1 MRKSKKLFLGTYN
14 REGGNLQVLFIPDR
28 VDFFSVL
35 FGHLRALNQ
44 AYLYAD
50 SSFSKEESFLKQQ
63 TFSSQIFSFI
73 KGIVTFRSGKTISG
87 ESVWKHISSR
97 VLPTLHLAIF
107 SVGWGSL
114 FAISAAFL
122 VSKNEKSAFKKGF
135 LFLSDCIL
143 STPIFVVAIV
153 LLLIFFVQLEWFP
166 PGGYEPWNTT
176 YVILPGV
183 ALGSRVWARIYQFAL
198 SFTEI
203 ELASPYAEVLRARG
217 YSKSRIL
224 WNHILLKIFPL
235 LFVLIL
241 LDFSSL
247 LSGAMIVEEI
257 FFFPGIGKSM
267 YYAIQTMDPELLS
280 ALLFYSGIT
289 FYVFGRFSVR
299 FQENLTGKE
308 SLS

>member
-1 MRKSKKLFLGTYN
+1 MRGEISRFFLFLIA
-14 REGGNLQVLFIPDR
+14 LI
-28 VDFFSVL
+28 FFSTF
-35 FGHLRALNQ
+35 FGHLRSLNQ
-44 AYLYAD
+44 EYLYAD
-50 SSFSKEESFLKQQ
+50 SSFSKEEPFLKRK
-63 TFSSQIFSFI
+63 TFSSQVFSFV

-87 ESVWKHISSR
+87 ESVWKHISAR

-107 SVGWGSL
+107 SVGCGSF
-114 FAISAAFL
+114 FAISLALL
-122 VSKNEKSAFKKGF
+122 VSKSEKNTFKKGF
-135 LFLSDCIL
+135 LFLSNWIL

-153 LLLIFFVQLEWFP
+153 LLLIFFVQLEWLP

-203 ELASPYAEVLRARG
+203 ELDSPYAKVLRARG

-224 WNHILLKIFPL
+224 WNHVLLKIFPL
-235 LFVLIL
+235 LVVLIL

-257 FFFPGIGKSM
+257 FS
-267 YYAIQTMDPELLS
+267 S
-280 ALLFYSGIT
+280 
-289 FYVFGRFSVR
+289 RNR
-299 FQENLTGKE
+299 
-308 SLS
+308 

>member
-1 MRKSKKLFLGTYN
+1 MRGEISRFFLFLIA
-14 REGGNLQVLFIPDR
+14 LI
-28 VDFFSVL
+28 FFSTL
-35 FGHLRALNQ
+35 FGHLRSLNQ
-44 AYLYAD
+44 EYLYAD
-50 SSFSKEESFLKQQ
+50 SSFSKEEPFLKRK
-63 TFSSQIFSFI
+63 TFSSQMLSFV
-73 KGIVTFRSGKTISG
+73 KGLVTFRSGKTISG

-97 VLPTLHLAIF
+97 ILPTLHLAIF
-107 SVGWGSL
+107 SVGCGSF
-114 FAISAAFL
+114 FAISLALL
-122 VSKNEKSAFKKGF
+122 VFESEKNTFKNGF
-135 LFLSDCIL
+135 LFLSNWIL

-153 LLLIFFVQLEWFP
+153 LLLIFFVQLEWLP
-166 PGGYEPWNTT
+166 PGGYEPWNTM

-203 ELASPYAEVLRARG
+203 ELDSPYAKVLRARG

-224 WNHILLKIFPL
+224 WNHVLLKIFPL
-235 LFVLIL
+235 LVVLIL

-267 YYAIQTMDPELLS
+267 YYAIQTMDSELLS
-280 ALLFYSGIT
+280 ALLFYSGLT
-289 FYVFGRFSVR
+289 FYIFSRISIR

>member
-1 MRKSKKLFLGTYN
+1 MRGEISRFFLFLIA
-14 REGGNLQVLFIPDR
+14 LI
-28 VDFFSVL
+28 FFSVL
-35 FGHLRALNQ
+35 FGHLRSLNQ

-114 FAISAAFL
+114 FAISAALL

-203 ELASPYAEVLRARG
+203 ELASPYAKVLRARG

>member
-1 MRKSKKLFLGTYN
+1 MRGEISRFFLFLIA
-14 REGGNLQVLFIPDR
+14 LI
-28 VDFFSVL
+28 FFSTF
-35 FGHLRALNQ
+35 FGHLRSLNQ
-44 AYLYAD
+44 EYLYAD
-50 SSFSKEESFLKQQ
+50 SSFSKEEPFLKRK
-63 TFSSQIFSFI
+63 TFSSQVLSFV
-73 KGIVTFRSGKTISG
+73 KGIVTLRSGKTISG

-107 SVGWGSL
+107 SVGCGSF
-114 FAISAAFL
+114 FAISLALLA
-122 VSKNEKSAFKKGF
+122 SKSEKNILKKGF
-135 LFLSDCIL
+135 LFLSNWIL

-153 LLLIFFVQLEWFP
+153 LLLIFFVQLEWLP

-203 ELASPYAEVLRARG
+203 ELDSPYAKVLRARG
-217 YSKSRIL
+217 YSKNRIL
-224 WNHILLKIFPL
+224 WNHVLLKIFPL
-235 LFVLIL
+235 LVVLIL

-267 YYAIQTMDPELLS
+267 YYAIQTMDSELLG
-280 ALLFYSGIT
+280 ALLFYSGLT
-289 FYVFGRFSVR
+289 FYIFSRISIR

-308 SLS
+308 NLS